1 MKKTILA
8 STLGLSLVAFTWA
21 TSAAAVDESAAI
33 DLARESHCF
42 KCHSVDKKKEGPSYK
57 SVAEKYKGNAGAEEK
72 LIKHITVP
80 NKVKIDGELQD
91 HQMVK
96 SSDPAAIK
104 NLVDWIL
111 SR

>member
-1 MKKTILA
+1 MKNTILFTA
-8 STLGLSLVAFTWA
+8 LGVSLLAFAGTA
-21 TSAAAVDESAAI
+21 LAVDADAAK

-42 KCHSVDKKKEGPSYK
+42 KCHSVDKKKDGPSYQ
-57 SVAEKYKGNAGAEEK
+57 SVAEKYKGKPGAEEK

-80 NKVKIDGELQD
+80 NKVKIDGEWQD

-96 SSDPAAIK
+96 SRDPAEIK